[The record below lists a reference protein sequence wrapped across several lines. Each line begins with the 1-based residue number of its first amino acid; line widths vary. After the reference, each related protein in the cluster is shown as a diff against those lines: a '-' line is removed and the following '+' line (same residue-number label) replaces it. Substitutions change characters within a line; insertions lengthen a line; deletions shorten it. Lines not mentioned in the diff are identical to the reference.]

1 MLKSIKIESFEAEY
15 FLFICAAD
23 VTRSS
28 DFRKKSK
35 KMHVTLF
42 SPFHIYDLPLTS
54 RRRPTTSKKRD
65 DDTHQPWRLAP
76 TTTALTQQPTRD
88 SRCAGVYLPRG
99 HCSINRRRRID
110 DCSAVASVITHSSG
124 TSQRSWIHR
133 DALVGGKILD
143 YSLLGSPRIARG
155 LIHGQ
160 KMRSKA
166 VRYVNMWV
174 LGAIQM
180 CWCE

>member
-1 MLKSIKIESFEAEY
+1 MFCSSAQQMSPEALTSEKNLRRCMSLY
-15 FLFICAAD
+15 SRLLTSTIY
-23 VTRSS
+23 RSS
-28 DFRKKSK
+28 LAD
-35 KMHVTLF
+35 
-42 SPFHIYDLPLTS
+42 D
-54 RRRPTTSKKRD
+54 RRPPKKRD

-99 HCSINRRRRID
+99 HRSINRRRRID
-110 DCSAVASVITHSSG
+110 DCSTVAFVITHSSG
-124 TSQRSWIHR
+124 TCQRCWIHR

-143 YSLLGSPRIARG
+143 YSLLGPRRIARG
-155 LIHGQ
+155 STRGQ